1 MARLH
6 ALWVLAW
13 ALIRTLFGRLFGGT
27 GGLSLFRE
35 NYDDDR
41 LPPATLEERALLPAM
56 SRCIACGLCDVG
68 GPTPGGA
75 GPMDLALASSRQ
87 TPDADAAVVGLARL
101 SDEVLAERERIC
113 PTRVPLVAIARL
125 TRARAAATAR
135 P

>member
-1 MARLH
+1 VSRLH

-27 GGLSLFRE
+27 GGLALFRA
-35 NYDDDR
+35 NYDDDG
-41 LPPATLEERALLPAM
+41 LPPFTTEERAVLPQM

-68 GPTPGGA
+68 GPTPRGA

-87 TPDADAAVVGLARL
+87 TPDADAAAISIARIDDAL
-101 SDEVLAERERIC
+101 LAERERIC

-135 P
+135 A